1 MKRRRE
7 HRSRCASNTKT
18 ETEKT
23 MDFEDTPEE
32 TTFRTEANKWLS
44 ANAKLRGSKA
54 AADDMEE
61 MENGAAG
68 QMAAGKAWQKKKA
81 EAGYARIT
89 WPKGM
94 GGMGGT
100 PMQSIIFGQ
109 EEAKYDVATGAP
121 FAIGLGMCIPT
132 LMAYGSEDAKKRF
145 VWPAVTGEE
154 IWCQL
159 FSEPAGGSDVAGLRT
174 RAEKNGDEWVING
187 QKIWT
192 TGAQFS
198 DYGILLTRTD
208 PGVPKHKG
216 LTMFYIDMHDPAVE
230 VRPIKQA
237 SGGSGFNEVF
247 FTDLRVKDSQRLG
260 EVGQGWQVAL
270 TTLMHERLAVGGGQG
285 GGMDVRELMN
295 LARKL
300 ELEDGPAIKNAAVR
314 ERVADWYVRSA
325 GLKYTTYRTMTA
337 LSRGQQPGP
346 EASIAKVVVA
356 TKLQDLTAFGME
368 LEGEAGALKG
378 EDAPEHGTFQM
389 GWMAA
394 PGLRIAGGTDEIL
407 RNIIAE
413 RVLGLPPDIRVDK
426 DLPFNKL
433 PSGR

>member
-1 MKRRRE
+1 
-7 HRSRCASNTKT
+7 
-18 ETEKT
+18 
-23 MDFEDTPEE
+23 MDFEDTAEE
-32 TTFRTEANKWLS
+32 AKFRSEVRRWL
-44 ANAKLRGSKA
+44 
-54 AADDMEE
+54 D
-61 MENGAAG
+61 ENGKGAKG
-68 QMAAGKAWQKKKA
+68 DGDEMAERTDKDFLARARAWQAKKA
-81 EAGYARIT
+81 KASYARIT
-89 WPKGM
+89 WPKEV
-94 GGMGGT
+94 GGYGGT
-100 PMQSIIFGQ
+100 AIQQVIFNQ
-109 EEAKYDVATGAP
+109 EEGKSNVAGLGGP

-132 LMAYGSEDAKKRF
+132 VMAYGAKDAIERY
-145 VWPAVTGEE
+145 VGPALRGEE

-174 RAEKNGDEWVING
+174 RAEKDGDTWTVNG

-192 TGAQFS
+192 TGAQIS

-208 PGVPKHKG
+208 PNVPKHKG
-216 LTMFYIDMHDPAVE
+216 LTMFYLSMKSPGVE

-237 SGGSGFNEVF
+237 SGASGFNEVF
-247 FTDLRVKDSQRLG
+247 FTDVKIPDSQRLG

-270 TTLMHERLAVGGGQG
+270 TTLMHERLAVGGGLG
-285 GGMDVRELMN
+285 GGLDVNELMS
-295 LARKL
+295 LARQL
-300 ELEDGPAIKNAAVR
+300 ELEDGPAIKNASVR
-314 ERVADWYVRSA
+314 ERIADWYVRSA

-346 EASIAKVVVA
+346 EASIAKIVVA
-356 TKLQDLTAFGME
+356 PKLQDLSAFAME

-378 EDAPEHGTFQM
+378 EDAPEHGAFQM

-413 RVLGLPPDIRVDK
+413 RVLGLPQDVRVDK
-426 DLPFNKL
+426 DVPFNKM

>member
-1 MKRRRE
+1 
-7 HRSRCASNTKT
+7 
-18 ETEKT
+18 
-23 MDFEDTPEE
+23 MDFEDSPEE
-32 TTFRTEANKWLS
+32 AAFRAEVRKWLD
-44 ANAKLRGSKA
+44 ANAKPRTRRDT
-54 AADDMEE
+54 ADVLE
-61 MENGAAG
+61 ENGAAG
-68 QMAAGKAWQKKKA
+68 MMEASKAWQKKKA
-81 EAGYARIT
+81 QAGYARIT

-94 GGMGGT
+94 GGIGGT

-109 EEAKYDVATGAP
+109 EEGKYDVASGGP

-132 LMAYGSEDAKKRF
+132 LMAYGTEDAKKRY
-145 VWPAVTGEE
+145 VKPAVEGDE

-174 RAEKNGDEWVING
+174 RAEKHGDTWTVNGS
-187 QKIWT
+187 KIWT

-208 PGVPKHKG
+208 PNVPKHKG
-216 LTMFYIDMHDPAVE
+216 LTMFYLSMKSPGVE
-230 VRPIKQA
+230 IRPIKQA
-237 SGGSGFNEVF
+237 SGGSGFNEIF
-247 FTDLRVKDSQRLG
+247 FTDVKIPDSQRLG

-285 GGMDVRELMN
+285 GGLDVPQLLQ
-295 LARKL
+295 LARGL

-314 ERVADWYVRSA
+314 ERIADWYVKSA
-325 GLKYTTYRTMTA
+325 GLRYTTFRTMTA

-356 TKLQDLTAFGME
+356 SKLQDLSAFALE
-368 LEGEAGALKG
+368 LEGEAGILQG
-378 EDAPEHGTFQM
+378 SDAPMHGLFQG
-389 GWMAA
+389 GWLSS

-413 RVLGLPPDIRVDK
+413 RVLGLPQDIRVDK
-426 DLPFNKL
+426 DVPFNKL

>member
-1 MKRRRE
+1 
-7 HRSRCASNTKT
+7 
-18 ETEKT
+18 
-23 MDFEDTPEE
+23 MDFEDSPEE
-32 TTFRTEANKWLS
+32 AKFRAEVRSWLD
-44 ANAKLRGSKA
+44 ANAKARTKRDSG
-54 AADDMEE
+54 DMVE
-61 MENGAAG
+61 ENGAAAT
-68 QMAAGKAWQKKKA
+68 MAASRAWQKKKA
-81 EAGYARIT
+81 EVGYARIT

-94 GGMGGT
+94 GGIGGT

-109 EEAKYDVATGAP
+109 EESKYDVPTGGP

-132 LMAYGSEDAKKRF
+132 LMAYGSDDAKKRH
-145 VWPAVTGEE
+145 VKPAVEGTE

-174 RAEKNGDEWVING
+174 KAEKQGDTWTING
-187 QKIWT
+187 SKIWT

-208 PGVPKHKG
+208 ANVPKHKG
-216 LTMFYIDMHDPAVE
+216 LTMFYLSMKSPGVDIH
-230 VRPIKQA
+230 PIKQA
-237 SGGSGFNEVF
+237 SGGSGFNQIF
-247 FTDLRVKDSQRLG
+247 FTDVKIPDSQRLG

-285 GGMDVRELMN
+285 GGLDVPQLLQ
-295 LARKL
+295 LARTL

-314 ERVADWYVRSA
+314 ERIADWYVKSA
-325 GLKYTTYRTMTA
+325 GLRYTTFRTMTA

-356 TKLQDLTAFGME
+356 SKLQDLSAFAMD
-368 LEGEAGALKG
+368 LEGEAGILQG
-378 EDAPEHGTFQM
+378 EDAPMNGLFQG
-389 GWMAA
+389 GWLSS

-413 RVLGLPPDIRVDK
+413 RVLGLPQDIRVDK
-426 DLPFNKL
+426 DIPFNKL

>member
-1 MKRRRE
+1 
-7 HRSRCASNTKT
+7 
-18 ETEKT
+18 

-32 TTFRTEANKWLS
+32 AAFRAQVREWIEMTAPGLS
-44 ANAKLRGSKA
+44 DDAGDVLGDRGGREW
-54 AADDMEE
+54 MRLQHE
-61 MENGAAG
+61 
-68 QMAAGKAWQKKKA
+68 WQAKKA

-89 WPKGM
+89 WPKEL

-100 PMQSIIFGQ
+100 PIQQVIFNQ
-109 EEAKYDVATGAP
+109 EESKAGFSGNTP

-132 LMAYGSEDAKKRF
+132 LMAYCDRQTLARYVK
-145 VWPAVTGEE
+145 PALHGEE

-159 FSEPAGGSDVAGLRT
+159 FSEPAGGSDVAGLRM
-174 RAEKNGDEWVING
+174 RAERDGDDWIVSG

-192 TGAQFS
+192 TGAQIS
-198 DYGILLTRTD
+198 DYGLLLARTD
-208 PGVPKHKG
+208 FNAPKHKG
-216 LTMFYIDMHDPAVE
+216 LTMFYLSMKSPGVE

-237 SGGSGFNEVF
+237 SGASGFNEVF
-247 FTDLRVKDSQRLG
+247 FTEVRIPDSQRVGDL
-260 EVGQGWQVAL
+260 GQGWQVAL

-285 GGMDVRELMN
+285 GGLDVPQLLT
-295 LARKL
+295 LAREL
-300 ELEDGPAIKNAAVR
+300 ELEDGPAIKNASVR
-314 ERVADWYVRSA
+314 EKIADWYVRSA

-337 LSRGQQPGP
+337 LSKGQQPGP

-356 TKLQDLTAFGME
+356 AKLQELSAFAME

-378 EDAPEHGTFQM
+378 GDAPLHGAFQM

-413 RVLGLPPDIRVDK
+413 RVLGLPTDVRLDK
-426 DLPFNKL
+426 EVPFKQL

>member
-1 MKRRRE
+1 
-7 HRSRCASNTKT
+7 
-18 ETEKT
+18 
-23 MDFEDTPEE
+23 MDFEDSPEE
-32 TTFRTEANKWLS
+32 AKFRAEVRTWLD
-44 ANAKLRGSKA
+44 ANAKPRRGRDSG
-54 AADDMEE
+54 DMIE
-61 MENGAAG
+61 ENGAAAT
-68 QMAAGKAWQKKKA
+68 MAASKAWQKKKA
-81 EAGYARIT
+81 EVGYARIT

-94 GGMGGT
+94 GGVGGT

-109 EEAKYDVATGAP
+109 EESKYDVPTGGP

-132 LMAYGSEDAKKRF
+132 LMAYGSDEAKKRY
-145 VWPAVTGEE
+145 VKPAVEGTE

-174 RAEKNGDEWVING
+174 KAEKEGDTWIING
-187 QKIWT
+187 SKIWT

-208 PGVPKHKG
+208 ANVAKHKG
-216 LTMFYIDMHDPAVE
+216 LTMFYLSMKSPGVDIH
-230 VRPIKQA
+230 PIKQA
-237 SGGSGFNEVF
+237 SGGSGFNQIF
-247 FTDLRVKDSQRLG
+247 FTDVKIPDSQRLG

-285 GGMDVRELMN
+285 GGLDVPQLLQ
-295 LARKL
+295 LARTL

-314 ERVADWYVRSA
+314 ERIADWYVKSA
-325 GLKYTTYRTMTA
+325 GLRYTTFRTMTA

-356 TKLQDLTAFGME
+356 SKLQDLSAFAMD
-368 LEGEAGALKG
+368 LEGEAGILQG
-378 EDAPEHGTFQM
+378 EDAPMNGLFQG
-389 GWMAA
+389 GWLSS

-413 RVLGLPPDIRVDK
+413 RVLGLPQDIRVDK
-426 DLPFNKL
+426 DIPFNKL
-433 PSGR
+433 PSGK